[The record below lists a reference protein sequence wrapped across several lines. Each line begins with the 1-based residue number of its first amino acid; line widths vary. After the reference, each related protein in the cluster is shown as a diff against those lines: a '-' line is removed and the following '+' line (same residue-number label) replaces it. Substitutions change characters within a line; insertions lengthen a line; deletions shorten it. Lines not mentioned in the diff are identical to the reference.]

1 MRLHNLIKIHNKPTT
16 KHKNIFTGTDTLIK
30 IKYDKIIPTDKVKY
44 CIETDIK
51 NNECPDCQFPLQ
63 DDKYDMANI
72 FGYDQKKLKEIKYC
86 DSCQKLIIIYK

>member
-1 MRLHNLIKIHNKPTT
+1 MQYVLLK
-16 KHKNIFTGTDTLIK
+16 
-30 IKYDKIIPTDKVKY
+30 
-44 CIETDIK
+44 TDIK

-72 FGYDQKKLKEIKYC
+72 FGYDQNKLKEIKYC